1 MPVPIGSTG
10 FSRGRSTV
18 IVKAPIERVRAAVLS
33 FGRYPEFMPHYKQCR
48 LLGRT
53 RTGGWD
59 LYMEVSALHG
69 AVTLWARVEIQKP
82 TVADGVETYTSR
94 FISGNV
100 RDLQATWRLEKIDA
114 DKTRLSLEVFLRPK
128 MPLPKRLINAENLEG
143 SARAIAAIRA
153 RVEQEAVAR
162 R

>member
-1 MPVPIGSTG
+1 
-10 FSRGRSTV
+10 
-18 IVKAPIERVRAAVLS
+18 
-33 FGRYPEFMPHYKQCR
+33 
-48 LLGRT
+48 
-53 RTGGWD
+53 
-59 LYMEVSALHG
+59 MEVSALHG
-69 AVTLWARVEIQKP
+69 AVTLWARIEIEKP
-82 TVADGVETYTSR
+82 TVVDGAEIYRSR

-100 RDLQATWRLEKIDA
+100 RDLQAIWRIEKIDA